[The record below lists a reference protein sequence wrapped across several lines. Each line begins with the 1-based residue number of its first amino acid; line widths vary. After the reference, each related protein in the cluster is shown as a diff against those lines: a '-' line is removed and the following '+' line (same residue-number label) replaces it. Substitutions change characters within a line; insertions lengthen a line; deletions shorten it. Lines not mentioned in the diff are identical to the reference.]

1 MNIKK
6 SKVEFPTYFLNN
18 GKYVCG
24 VKNIAD
30 KFNVYFT
37 EIGPSLASEID
48 VSNKSPF
55 NTYLT
60 SPCTS
65 SFYFQYTNPSGI
77 LKIIQGLK
85 PKTSAGYDHL
95 SSKVLKDIADVV
107 SIPLSII
114 INQSVCSGIFP
125 SKLKIAKVIP
135 LFKKGDIKLF
145 GNYRQISLLSSVS
158 KVFEKA
164 AYGQLYE
171 YFSSHAL
178 FYDSQYGFRKYHS
191 TELAALELVDR
202 IHKEIDENK
211 IPFSVF
217 LDLSKA
223 FDTLDH
229 DILLHKL
236 QYYGITGTAL
246 DWFRSYLT
254 ERYQYVDYNGASS
267 SMKFL
272 TTGVPLGSILGP
284 LLFMIYMNDIHTVS
298 NNLNFILYADDT
310 TLTSPLCS
318 FTYGGYHDINR
329 VSTLINSEITK
340 ISEWLSVNKL
350 FLNANKLNSWFFTT
364 TKKSWLIVIFRNLKL
379 TTPDWKSSII
389 QFSWDNDKW
398 IHELGITLRE
408 NC

>member
-1 MNIKK
+1 M
-6 SKVEFPTYFLNN
+6 P
-18 GKYVCG
+18 YVSCVSAQIPASVSLG
-24 VKNIAD
+24 P
-30 KFNVYFT
+30 
-37 EIGPSLASEID
+37 IGSSSEID

-114 INQSVCSGIFP
+114 INQSLCSGIFP
-125 SKLKIAKVIP
+125 SKPKIAKVIP
-135 LFKKGDIKLF
+135 LFRKGDIQLF
-145 GNYRQISLLSSVS
+145 GNYRPISLLSSVS

-164 AYGQLYE
+164 AYGRLYE

-217 LDLSKA
+217 LEKPLTPLITTCCYINYS
-223 FDTLDH
+223 TME
-229 DILLHKL
+229 L
-236 QYYGITGTAL
+236 QA
-246 DWFRSYLT
+246 
-254 ERYQYVDYNGASS
+254 Q
-267 SMKFL
+267 
-272 TTGVPLGSILGP
+272 P
-284 LLFMIYMNDIHTVS
+284 
-298 NNLNFILYADDT
+298 
-310 TLTSPLCS
+310 
-318 FTYGGYHDINR
+318 
-329 VSTLINSEITK
+329 
-340 ISEWLSVNKL
+340 
-350 FLNANKLNSWFFTT
+350 
-364 TKKSWLIVIFRNLKL
+364 
-379 TTPDWKSSII
+379 
-389 QFSWDNDKW
+389 
-398 IHELGITLRE
+398 
-408 NC
+408 